1 MVGPFWLV
9 GHCTVVCKVLAFK
22 KKTQS
27 IIQAGSQHHQHRQH
41 VIGGQDGDHD
51 DDDDDDDDDDYDDD
65 DDGDDDDVAM
75 MMTWHMPCHRCVEN
89 DMKVV
94 HYEPAEG
101 HSQGDLPKNSCKMM
115 RG

>member
-1 MVGPFWLV
+1 M
-9 GHCTVVCKVLAFK
+9 C
-22 KKTQS
+22 
-27 IIQAGSQHHQHRQH
+27 IAGCN
-41 VIGGQDGDHD
+41 DAAADEDDDDDHD
-51 DDDDDDDDDDYDDD
+51 DDHDDHHHHYDDD
-65 DDGDDDDVAM
+65 DDDDVAM
-75 MMTWHMPCHRCVEN
+75 MMTWHMPCHRWVEN

>member
-1 MVGPFWLV
+1 MCIVG
-9 GHCTVVCKVLAFK
+9 CNDA
-22 KKTQS
+22 
-27 IIQAGSQHHQHRQH
+27 AA
-41 VIGGQDGDHD
+41 DEDEDDHD
-51 DDDDDDDDDDYDDD
+51 DDDDDD
-65 DDGDDDDVAM
+65 DDDDVAM

>member
-1 MVGPFWLV
+1 MCIVG
-9 GHCTVVCKVLAFK
+9 CNDA
-22 KKTQS
+22 
-27 IIQAGSQHHQHRQH
+27 AA
-41 VIGGQDGDHD
+41 DEDEDDHDAD
-51 DDDDDDDDDDYDDD
+51 DDDDDA
-65 DDGDDDDVAM
+65 VAM
-75 MMTWHMPCHRCVEN
+75 MMTWHMPCHRCVGN

>member
-1 MVGPFWLV
+1 MML
-9 GHCTVVCKVLAFK
+9 LLMMMMMM
-22 KKTQS
+22 
-27 IIQAGSQHHQHRQH
+27 IMMMMMMIM
-41 VIGGQDGDHD
+41 I
-51 DDDDDDDDDDYDDD
+51 
-65 DDGDDDDVAM
+65 M

>member
-1 MVGPFWLV
+1 ML
-9 GHCTVVCKVLAFK
+9 GHDSWGSNKVVCPARCMVLN
-22 KKTQS
+22 
-27 IIQAGSQHHQHRQH
+27 
-41 VIGGQDGDHD
+41 VDDVD
-51 DDDDDDDDDDYDDD
+51 DDDDDDDDDHDDD
-65 DDGDDDDVAM
+65 DDDDAM

>member
-1 MVGPFWLV
+1 MCIVG
-9 GHCTVVCKVLAFK
+9 CNDA
-22 KKTQS
+22 
-27 IIQAGSQHHQHRQH
+27 AA
-41 VIGGQDGDHD
+41 DEDDDDDHD
-51 DDDDDDDDDDYDDD
+51 DDDD
-65 DDGDDDDVAM
+65 DDDDVAM
-75 MMTWHMPCHRCVEN
+75 MMTWHMPCHRWVEN

>member
-1 MVGPFWLV
+1 MRTPFGSRAVWGKTLNMCIVG
-9 GHCTVVCKVLAFK
+9 CNDAAADEDDD
-22 KKTQS
+22 Q
-27 IIQAGSQHHQHRQH
+27 
-41 VIGGQDGDHD
+41 D
-51 DDDDDDDDDDYDDD
+51 DDDH
-65 DDGDDDDVAM
+65 DDDDVAM